1 MTGLF
6 YVCMR
11 VWSCIVPDATLEAEQ
26 SNPLRIF
33 GVKGP
38 AFLPSKQV
46 VDLQNWQLSRAC
58 KRSKDRYWRT
68 TGTAKA
74 FRYRNLRWNGLGQ
87 KLTDEIFLK
96 ERGNWSEKAE
106 GLFAVVRIEHCLKI

>member
-11 VWSCIVPDATLEAEQ
+11 VWSCIVPDTTLDTE

-46 VDLQNWQLSRAC
+46 VDLQNWQLRKAC

-74 FRYRNLRWNGLGQ
+74 FRYRNLRWNGDEL
-87 KLTDEIFLK
+87 KLKNEIFLK
-96 ERGNWSEKAE
+96 E
-106 GLFAVVRIEHCLKI
+106 